1 MLLKD
6 KVAIVT
12 GGASGIGEASAKRFA
27 AEGASVL
34 VVDIRRERA
43 EGVAESIMEAGGE
56 AHGFGANVAE
66 PDDVESMV
74 ATAVDRW
81 GGLDVLYSNAG
92 TIRPGTAVELEPRDW
107 DLVMKV
113 NVRSVYLGAKY
124 AVPAM
129 EARDGGS
136 IINTASISGLHG
148 DGGSVVYAASKA
160 AVINLTRA
168 LSTDHA
174 PDGVRV
180 NAICPGTIQTPPVQ
194 RMMQDP
200 VALERNLAAH
210 ALRRL
215 GHPDEIAS
223 VAAWLAS
230 DESSFVTGEAIVVDG
245 GLRAQSPLGRLA
257 DPRPTHLR

>member
-1 MLLKD
+1 MLLENKI
-6 KVAIVT
+6 AIVT

-34 VVDIRRERA
+34 VVDIRRDRA
-43 EGVAESIMEAGGE
+43 EAVAEAITQADGE
-56 AHGFGANVAE
+56 AHAFGANVAE
-66 PDDVESMV
+66 PDDVQAMV
-74 ATAVDRW
+74 AAAVDRW
-81 GGLDVLYSNAG
+81 GGLHVLYSNAG

-107 DLVMKV
+107 DLVMNV

-124 AVPAM
+124 AVPPMVAGG
-129 EARDGGS
+129 GGS

-174 PDGVRV
+174 PTGVRV
-180 NAICPGTIQTPPVQ
+180 NAICPGTIATPPVQ
-194 RMMQDP
+194 RMMSDP
-200 VALERNLAAH
+200 AVLERNINAH

-215 GHPDEIAS
+215 GQPEEIAS
-223 VAAWLAS
+223 VATWLAS
-230 DESSFVTGEAIVVDG
+230 DESSFVSGEAIVVDG

-257 DPRPTHLR
+257 DPRPAHLR